1 MPVQIVDDDDLL
13 VSKFEKLSA
22 TNINDW
28 NACMRHWWYRRVEYL
43 KGPQVPPMMRGN
55 IVEATVCAVMRETP
69 ALISA
74 EDPPEILA
82 SPLDV
87 EGVPDRA
94 ATSGWPAQNISP
106 IPTDLWPTDSDTFLE
121 WAFARVEVHL
131 PVQKAAEIEKF
142 LDEPQRIGSAD
153 QLDDENMRQ
162 MCRSAIELHLDE
174 VERCIASNGGPNL
187 DAWRRGDNRPEWP
200 APDGFPP
207 EWKASHPVAQESGSV
222 TLLEAWE
229 IARPWFV
236 DPEAATFSLGTT
248 HPEHW
253 FWGEYDLVYRWTG
266 VPTIVD
272 LKASMGNHD
281 RSHSYINQM
290 RTYAWL
296 WWETHERNEIV
307 DDLRIWYL
315 GASAVKIVEA
325 PDEDEL
331 QQIAEQMRELYRVTY
346 KERSD
351 NIEDYPMEPAP
362 LRLFEPGGVPAEPA
376 VDKNPLAR
384 CEQCNYQS
392 ICPSMGL
399 AETLPSQSTVTI
411 DRIERLI
418 TPAVELQTR
427 VDICGE
433 VAGLSG
439 PNITEDG
446 LDVSFILVQGV
457 DRIKVSNTF
466 MWKPRDISRR
476 ITNGATIRIRGA
488 QPTEWNFVPEIK
500 IDKDSMIEIIDPLD
514 ADGEEITA
522 LVTGASVVGRVM
534 TIRDGTWVKNR
545 SGSGKPKWRFTM
557 HDATGRIDVVCY
569 AFTVPPTARSVRPGD
584 DIAILNGVY
593 SEFFGRPEIKFQKNT
608 RLVILKKAE
617 G

>member
-1 MPVQIVDDDDLL
+1 
-13 VSKFEKLSA
+13 
-22 TNINDW
+22 
-28 NACMRHWWYRRVEYL
+28 
-43 KGPQVPPMMRGN
+43 MRGN

-82 SPLDV
+82 SPLDAD
-87 EGVPDRA
+87 GVPDRA
-94 ATSGWPAQNISP
+94 TTSGWPAQIISP
-106 IPTDLWPTDSDTFLE
+106 IPTDLWPKDRDTFLE
-121 WAFARVEVHL
+121 WAFARVDVHL

-153 QLDDENMRQ
+153 QLDDENMQQ

-187 DAWRRGDNRPEWP
+187 DAWRRGENRPEWP

-207 EWKASHPVAQESGSV
+207 EWTTPHSVTQESGSV

-266 VPTIVD
+266 VPAIVD

-281 RSHSYINQM
+281 RSHNYINQM

-296 WWETHERNEIV
+296 WWETHGRNEIV

-315 GASAVKIVEA
+315 GAAAVKIVEA
-325 PDEDEL
+325 PDEAEL
-331 QQIAEQMRELYRVTY
+331 QKIAEQMRELYRVTY

-376 VDKNPLAR
+376 VDENPLAR

-399 AETLPSQSTVTI
+399 AENLPHQSTVTI
-411 DRIERLI
+411 DKIERPI
-418 TPAVELQTR
+418 TPAAELQTR

-439 PNITEDG
+439 PNMTDDG
-446 LDVSFILVQGV
+446 LDVSFFLVQGV

-466 MWKPRDISRR
+466 MGKPRDVTRR
-476 ITNGATIRIRGA
+476 MANGVAIRIRGA

-500 IDKDSMIEIIDPLD
+500 IDQDSAIDIIDPLD
-514 ADGEEITA
+514 ADGEEITD
-522 LVTGASVVGRVM
+522 LVTSASVVGRVM

-569 AFTVPPTARSVRPGD
+569 AFTVPPIARSVRPGD

-617 G
+617 Y

>member
-1 MPVQIVDDDDLL
+1 
-13 VSKFEKLSA
+13 
-22 TNINDW
+22 
-28 NACMRHWWYRRVEYL
+28 
-43 KGPQVPPMMRGN
+43 MRGN

-296 WWETHERNEIV
+296 WWETHGRNEIV

-500 IDKDSMIEIIDPLD
+500 IDKDSAIDIIEPLD
-514 ADGEEITA
+514 ADGEEITD

-584 DIAILNGVY
+584 EIAILNGVY

>member
-28 NACMRHWWYRRVEYL
+28 NACKRHWWYRRVEYL

-69 ALISA
+69 ALIA
-74 EDPPEILA
+74 VEDPPEILA
-82 SPLDV
+82 SPLDS
-87 EGVPDRA
+87 EGVPDRGA
-94 ATSGWPAQNISP
+94 PSWWPAQNIAP
-106 IPTDLWPTDSDTFLE
+106 IPTGLWPTNREGILE
-121 WAFARVEVHL
+121 WAFARIDVHL
-131 PVQKAAEIEKF
+131 PGQKAVEIEKF

-153 QLDDENMRQ
+153 ELDDEKMRQ

-174 VERCIASNGGPNL
+174 VERCIASKGGPNL
-187 DAWRRGDNRPEWP
+187 DAWRHGGARPEWP

-207 EWKASHPVAQESGSV
+207 EWDTPHPVAQESGEI

-266 VPTIVD
+266 VPAIVD
-272 LKASMGNHD
+272 LKASIGNHD
-281 RSHSYINQM
+281 RSHGYVNQM

-315 GASAVKIVEA
+315 GVPAVKIVDA
-325 PDEDEL
+325 PDEAEL
-331 QQIAEQMRELYRVTY
+331 GLIAEEMKELYRVTY
-346 KERSD
+346 KERSE

-362 LRLFEPGGVPAEPA
+362 LRLFEPGGMTAEPV
-376 VDKNPLAR
+376 VDGNPLAR
-384 CEQCNYQS
+384 CDQCNYRS
-392 ICPSMGL
+392 ICPSTGL
-399 AETLPSQSTVTI
+399 AENLPLLPTVTL
-411 DRIERLI
+411 DRIERAI
-418 TPAVELQTR
+418 TPAAELQTR

-439 PNITEDG
+439 PNMTEHG
-446 LDVSFILVQGV
+446 LEVSFILVQGV
-457 DRIKVSNTF
+457 DRIKVSSTF
-466 MWKPRDISRR
+466 MGKPRDITRR
-476 ITNGATIRIRGA
+476 IANGVTIRIRGA
-488 QPTEWNFVPEIK
+488 LPTEWNFVPEIN
-500 IDKDSMIEIIDPLD
+500 IDKASVIEIIHPLD

-557 HDATGRIDVVCY
+557 HDATGRIDVVCF
-569 AFTVPPTARSVRPGD
+569 AFTIPPTARSVRPGD
-584 DIAILNGVY
+584 EIAILNGVY
-593 SEFFGRPEIKFQKNT
+593 SEFFGRPEIKFQKST

-617 G
+617 D

>member
-1 MPVQIVDDDDLL
+1 
-13 VSKFEKLSA
+13 
-22 TNINDW
+22 
-28 NACMRHWWYRRVEYL
+28 
-43 KGPQVPPMMRGN
+43 MRGN

-376 VDKNPLAR
+376 VDENPLAR

-500 IDKDSMIEIIDPLD
+500 IDKDSAIDIIEPLD
-514 ADGEEITA
+514 ADGEEITD

-584 DIAILNGVY
+584 EIAILNGVY